1 MNSTH
6 AIPSFLPPAA
16 PPPPSYPSY
25 CTPLTPPVYTSST
38 SSSRASSSEVT
49 PPPAKKRGRRK
60 KASSSINP
68 NAIVSR
74 AFDREGCRKLQ
85 AELDKKG
92 VIMTTAVLSALGD
105 KLPRLMTHPYGNY
118 LFQKLVETATTEQRR
133 LIVRLVRESD
143 GKVQQT
149 ASWVPA
155 ASNSMQGTRC
165 VQCLIKVGVNA
176 GSES

>member
-1 MNSTH
+1 MNSSH
-6 AIPSFLPPAA
+6 AIPSVLPPRA
-16 PPPPSYPSY
+16 PPPPSYPQY
-25 CTPLTPPVYTSST
+25 CVPVTPPAYTSSS

-49 PPPAKKRGRRK
+49 LPPAKKRGRRK
-60 KASSSINP
+60 KPSNYTNP
-68 NAIVSR
+68 DAIQAR

-92 VIMTTAVLSALGD
+92 VAMATAVLSAMGD

-133 LIVRLVRESD
+133 LIVRMVGESD
-143 GKVQQT
+143 GKVLQT
-149 ASWVPA
+149 ANWVPA

-165 VQCLIKVGVNA
+165 VQCLIKVGVAA
-176 GSES
+176 GS